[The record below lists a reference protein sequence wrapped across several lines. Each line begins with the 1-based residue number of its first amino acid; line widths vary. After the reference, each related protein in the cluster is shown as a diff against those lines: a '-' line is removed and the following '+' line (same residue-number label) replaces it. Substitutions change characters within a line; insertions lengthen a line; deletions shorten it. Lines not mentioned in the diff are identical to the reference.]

1 MQMIFDILRGNFTK
15 WDLITLLVSIPIV
28 LISLSFHEFAHGWM
42 ADRLG
47 DKTARWNGRLT
58 MNPLRHLDPIGAFSM
73 LFFGIGWA
81 KPVPV
86 NPRNFKNPKKGMA
99 LTGLA
104 GPVSNLLLSFIGI
117 LCYRILNAVTALNIL
132 LKGGSIYYYSNASF
146 SFFDILAIFFIMFS
160 TMNAYLAV
168 FNLIPVPPFDG
179 SRIFYFI
186 LPDKWYFSVMKYER
200 VMMVIMLALL
210 FTGVLSPVLSAVS
223 GAFLSAFDFI
233 IGLVPF
239 L

>member
-81 KPVPV
+81 KPVPI

>member
-1 MQMIFDILRGNFTK
+1 MIFDILRGNFTK

-81 KPVPV
+81 KPVPI

>member
-1 MQMIFDILRGNFTK
+1 
-15 WDLITLLVSIPIV
+15 
-28 LISLSFHEFAHGWM
+28 M

>member
-223 GAFLSAFDFI
+223 GSFLSAFDFI

>member
-1 MQMIFDILRGNFTK
+1 MIFDILRGNFTK